1 MENHKWNRE
10 KSELA
15 FCLSWWIHQL
25 TKKWRGCYIVFK
37 EKKRHNSLKK
47 WNNSSQKISRDK
59 RKMFPKKVCPETKMF
74 YLRRNMF
81 TSETVSKN
89 NFSKSNMSV
98 CKKASKYIVPVNCF
112 SQKDNK
118 LSRGMNISSW
128 QAILAWSKTKV
139 ALEI

>member
-1 MENHKWNRE
+1 MNSSTN
-10 KSELA
+10 
-15 FCLSWWIHQL
+15 
-25 TKKWRGCYIVFK
+25 KKMARMLYCFQRK
-37 EKKRHNSLKK
+37 KKRHNSLKK

-89 NFSKSNMSV
+89 NFSKPNMSV
-98 CKKASKYIVPVNCF
+98 CKKASKYTVPVNCF

-118 LSRGMNISSW
+118 LSRGVNISSW
-128 QAILAWSKTKV
+128 QAILA
-139 ALEI
+139 